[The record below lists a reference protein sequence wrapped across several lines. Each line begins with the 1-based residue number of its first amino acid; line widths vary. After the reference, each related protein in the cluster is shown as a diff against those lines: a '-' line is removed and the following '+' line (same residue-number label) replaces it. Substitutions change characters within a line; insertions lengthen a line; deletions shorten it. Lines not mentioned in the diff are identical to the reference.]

1 MDVQVVDALAS
12 LNAVVDDDPE
22 PLVQLLLL
30 RDLLRGVQEVA
41 EELFVTLLRLAELR
55 QAAADLGDDQKV
67 GLCLGRDVPE
77 RQAQVILVDDVA
89 GNLLGDDLI
98 EDGGFAAVGH
108 ALEVRLDRGGLLVAR
123 GCHRRHRSGQSL
135 GGFGK
140 ARRGGDGAERGV
152 ASGCGRGAADADGES
167 GGCDASEGHLPMQ
180 RSVANLRVKS
190 SASVPSLL
198 ISRGEWS
205 EIRLTTGE
213 GARTPHGTPSSC
225 GGFE

>member
-1 MDVQVVDALAS
+1 MVDALTS

-89 GNLLGDDLI
+89 GNLFGDC
-98 EDGGFAAVGH
+98 
-108 ALEVRLDRGGLLVAR
+108 LLYT
-123 GCHRRHRSGQSL
+123 S
-135 GGFGK
+135 
-140 ARRGGDGAERGV
+140 
-152 ASGCGRGAADADGES
+152 
-167 GGCDASEGHLPMQ
+167 
-180 RSVANLRVKS
+180 
-190 SASVPSLL
+190 PSP
-198 ISRGEWS
+198 RDD
-205 EIRLTTGE
+205 T
-213 GARTPHGTPSSC
+213 
-225 GGFE
+225 